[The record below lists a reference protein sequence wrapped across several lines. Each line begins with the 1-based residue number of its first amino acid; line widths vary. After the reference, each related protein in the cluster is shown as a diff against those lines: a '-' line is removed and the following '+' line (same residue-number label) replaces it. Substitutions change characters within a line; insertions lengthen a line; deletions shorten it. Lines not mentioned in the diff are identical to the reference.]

1 MFRREP
7 TAQELASVG
16 LTADDFESEEIEVWP
31 DNLPALDLWDKV
43 GDQWRMGFNGPVAL
57 DLIPVFH
64 ELDRMELERE
74 DYDSL
79 LIDIKVMAGAA
90 LGEMRVE

>member
-1 MFRREP
+1 MYRPEP
-7 TAQELASVG
+7 TAQELAAVG
-16 LTADDFESEEIEVWP
+16 LTPDDFEPEVVEVWP
-31 DNLPALDLWDKV
+31 DNMPALDLWDKV

-64 ELDRMELERE
+64 EMDRMDLECE

-79 LIDIKVMAGAA
+79 LVDIKVMAAA
-90 LGEMRVE
+90 AMGEMRSE

>member
-16 LTADDFESEEIEVWP
+16 LTADDFEPEEVEIWP
-31 DNLPALDLWDKV
+31 DNMPALDLWDRV

-79 LIDIKVMAGAA
+79 LADIKVMAGVA

>member
-31 DNLPALDLWDKV
+31 DNLPVLGLWDKV
-43 GDQWRMGFNGPVAL
+43 GDQWRMGFSGPVAL

-79 LIDIKVMAGAA
+79 LADIKVMAAA
-90 LGEMRVE
+90 AMREMMEE

>member
-7 TAQELASVG
+7 TAQELAAVG
-16 LTADDFESEEIEVWP
+16 LSADDFEPEITEIWP
-31 DNLPALDLWDKV
+31 DNMPALDLWDRIR
-43 GDQWRMGFNGPVAL
+43 DQWRMSFNGPVAI

-64 ELDRMELERE
+64 ELDRMELERD

-79 LIDIKVMAGAA
+79 LADIKVMAGAA
-90 LGEMRVE
+90 LGEMRAE

>member
-1 MFRREP
+1 MAR
-7 TAQELASVG
+7 Q
-16 LTADDFESEEIEVWP
+16 
-31 DNLPALDLWDKV
+31 PAGSRPLGQG

-57 DLIPVFH
+57 DLIPVFR

-79 LIDIKVMAGAA
+79 LADVRIMAAA
-90 LGEMRVE
+90 AMGEMRAE

>member
-1 MFRREP
+1 M
-7 TAQELASVG
+7 G

-74 DYDSL
+74 NYDSL
-79 LIDIKVMAGAA
+79 LADIKVMAAA
-90 LGEMRVE
+90 AMREMMEE

>member
-16 LTADDFESEEIEVWP
+16 LTADDFESEEVEVWP
-31 DNLPALDLWDKV
+31 DNLPALGLWDKV

-79 LIDIKVMAGAA
+79 LVDIKVMAGAA
-90 LGEMRVE
+90 LGEMRAD

>member
-7 TAQELASVG
+7 TAQELAAVG
-16 LTADDFESEEIEVWP
+16 LSVEDFEPEITEIWP
-31 DNLPALDLWDKV
+31 DNMLALDLWDRI
-43 GDQWRMGFNGPVAL
+43 GDQWRIGFNGPVAI

-64 ELDRMELERE
+64 ELDRMGLERE

-79 LIDIKVMAGAA
+79 LADIKVMAGAA
-90 LGEMRVE
+90 MEEMRVE